1 MIKLC
6 KHCQYCGME
15 DKPHQLR
22 SGRIQFHERFE
33 VVDLILPV
41 LFSFSKHWAW
51 NQAAHQVKTDT
62 AIKWSRVIDQLLVH
76 PPKFGQSAFPGS
88 CLIAH
93 VAARLAT
100 DQSVPPVEPK
110 HCRNIVTFR
119 VMTLTWSTPMTKK
132 SNRTSQHPL
141 RNHVWN
147 CHNMLYIQSVLLG
160 AGPLTICIIS
170 PQYKCGHIQE
180 KTHTHTPSSTMQ
192 ICVQGLSQSVY
203 HTKLW
208 ITATNKAQALA
219 KMLTKPCNTSRC
231 FASNS
236 TRCHQNQW
244 NGINPPHLHHLV
256 HERHNVMSNRLWTSV
271 WSRQGWNALYPSH
284 CTNPLCTVCNN
295 GLGVTILFS
304 CKVDRASHNWTNS
317 FLHYRDD
324 HTDAKKVLLAVD
336 IIGSPLQW
344 ANQQQ
349 QAALL
354 QRSFTDSL
362 DK

>member
-1 MIKLC
+1 MQALPI
-6 KHCQYCGME
+6 
-15 DKPHQLR
+15 LR
-22 SGRIQFHERFE
+22 HGGQAPSAAKRKDS
-33 VVDLILPV
+33 V
-41 LFSFSKHWAW
+41 SWALW
-51 NQAAHQVKTDT
+51 SCRPYPPSLVFFLQALGVE
-62 AIKWSRVIDQLLVH
+62 
-76 PPKFGQSAFPGS
+76 PGS
-88 CLIAH
+88 SSSQNRH
-93 VAARLAT
+93 
-100 DQSVPPVEPK
+100 SHKVEPSHRSIACSSAKVWPVGVPRQLPHRPCCSSACYRSKCSSCWTKTLQEHCDIPSDDIDMK
-110 HCRNIVTFR
+110 HTDDKKIKQNKPA
-119 VMTLTWSTPMTKK
+119 STEK
-132 SNRTSQHPL
+132 SCLELSQYAVHSICFAGGRPTDDL
-141 RNHVWN
+141 H
-147 CHNMLYIQSVLLG
+147 HLSSVQVRAHSG
-160 AGPLTICIIS
+160 
-170 PQYKCGHIQE
+170 KN
-180 KTHTHTPSSTMQ
+180 THTPSSTMQ

>member
-1 MIKLC
+1 MLQLGLLQIKVFLLLNQNTAGTLWHSEWWHWHEAHRWQ
-6 KHCQYCGME
+6 KNQTEQASIHWEIM
-15 DKPHQLR
+15 
-22 SGRIQFHERFE
+22 SG
-33 VVDLILPV
+33 
-41 LFSFSKHWAW
+41 
-51 NQAAHQVKTDT
+51 
-62 AIKWSRVIDQLLVH
+62 
-76 PPKFGQSAFPGS
+76 
-88 CLIAH
+88 
-93 VAARLAT
+93 
-100 DQSVPPVEPK
+100 
-110 HCRNIVTFR
+110 IVTICCTFNLFCWGPAHWRSASSLLSTSAGTFR
-119 VMTLTWSTPMTKK
+119 KK
-132 SNRTSQHPL
+132 
-141 RNHVWN
+141 
-147 CHNMLYIQSVLLG
+147 
-160 AGPLTICIIS
+160 
-170 PQYKCGHIQE
+170 
-180 KTHTHTPSSTMQ
+180 HTHTPSSTMQ